1 MAELTIQVPDELAQ
15 RLKPLQDRL
24 PELLFQLVEM
34 LPSRTAAAD
43 ALSLMDKPEDAPPA
57 YAEVLDFL
65 VNRPTPQDIATFKV
79 SPVAQAR
86 LRALL
91 EKNREGTLS
100 KTEAAELDLHEQLEH
115 LMILLKAKAQARL
128 D

>member
-24 PELLFQLVEM
+24 PELLTQVVETF
-34 LPSRTAAAD
+34 SSGSDTTD
-43 ALSLMDKPEDAPPA
+43 VLSLMDKPEDAPPA

-65 VNRPTPQDIATFKV
+65 INQPTPQDIATFKV

-91 EKNREGTLS
+91 DKNRDGILS
-100 KTEAAELDLHEQLEH
+100 ETETAELDLHEQLEH